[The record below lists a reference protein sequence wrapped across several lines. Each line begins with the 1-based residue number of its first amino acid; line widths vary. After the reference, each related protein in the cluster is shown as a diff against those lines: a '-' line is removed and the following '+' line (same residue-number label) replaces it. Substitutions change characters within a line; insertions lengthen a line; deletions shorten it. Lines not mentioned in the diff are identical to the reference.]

1 MSRLARI
8 VAIVGA
14 VLAVLILAGV
24 AFLKSDLP
32 RQIAERQAGE
42 RLGRAVRIGGLDIDL
57 TPRPRIVATDLTV
70 ANIETGSAPNMVE
83 IPRVEVVLDL
93 TALLTGHIDVH
104 RLALD
109 RPLLLAEKD
118 AESRSNWQFRQQQ
131 PPTDTAPT
139 FPVRQ
144 VVINEAQ
151 VIYRDPAAKIDLGVG
166 IDTVAADERGGGR
179 VVIDGRGRI
188 GEQEIRLSGDADP
201 LADLDDTEKSYAFEL
216 AFDVGST
223 QGRIDGTLEE
233 PLRGAGLAA
242 QVHVDV
248 QDAGDFYQLTGITIP
263 PTPPYVF
270 DGRIVREG
278 EVWRLAPFEAK
289 IGDSD
294 LTGEIAYDPRGER
307 PKITADL
314 TSRLLDL
321 GDLVGTSRKERGET
335 GHEQAQRRTE
345 EKQARGI
352 ETRKPSPR
360 SEDQG
365 VIPETPIDFSAL
377 QTVDATVAFDGRR
390 VNSPVLE
397 VEQVTTEVQLEN
409 GRLRVGPLRF
419 GIGDGNADLVFDL
432 DTHAKPATYKTVV
445 SLSRLPVGQVVRS
458 FERRL
463 KQSQSSSGTIG
474 GRAEIQGRGNSVQ
487 EMLNSA
493 QGELGIAMEQG
504 TIGALFIELAGLDAT
519 EALGFLATGNKPVP
533 IRCMIADFAFVD
545 GTMGSRA
552 IVFDTTDTK
561 ITGEGAIKFAP
572 EEIFFRFVPQPKD
585 LSLFSGRSPVTIEGT
600 LSDPVVSIQYVPLIA
615 RLGLATILGVTLT
628 PFAAPLAFVDV
639 GLGKDSDCT
648 GLVTDIRARMREQVQ
663 EGELPE
669 PHSGAPERRR

>member
-8 VAIVGA
+8 AAILGA
-14 VLAVLILAGV
+14 VLVVLILAGV

-32 RQIAERQAGE
+32 RQIAERQASE
-42 RLGRAVRIGGLDIDL
+42 QLGRAVRIGGLDIDL
-57 TPRPRIVATDLTV
+57 IPRPRIVVTNLTV

-83 IPRVEVVLDL
+83 IPRVEAVLDL
-93 TALLTGHIDVH
+93 TRLLAGQIDVH
-104 RLALD
+104 RLELD
-109 RPLLLAEKD
+109 QPLLLAEKD
-118 AESRSNWQFRQQQ
+118 AEGRNNWQFRQRQE
-131 PPTDTAPT
+131 PTEAAPD

-144 VVINEAQ
+144 VVINEAR
-151 VIYRDPAAKIDLGVG
+151 VIYRDPAARIDLGVG
-166 IDTVAADERGGGR
+166 IDTVAADERDGGR
-179 VVIDGRGRI
+179 VAIDGRGRI
-188 GEQEIRLSGDADP
+188 GEQEIRLSGGTDP
-201 LADLDDTEKSYAFEL
+201 LADLDNTEKPYAFGL
-216 AFDVGST
+216 AFEVGST

-233 PLRGAGLAA
+233 PLRASGLAA
-242 QVHVDV
+242 QVHLDV

-270 DGRIVREG
+270 DGKVVREG

-314 TSRLLDL
+314 TSRMLDL
-321 GDLVGTSRKERGET
+321 GDLAGSSRKERGET
-335 GHEQAQRRTE
+335 GREQAKRRTE
-345 EKQARGI
+345 EKQAAGI
-352 ETRKPSPR
+352 ETRKPPPK

-365 VIPETPIDFSAL
+365 VIPETPIDFGAL
-377 QTVDATVAFDGRR
+377 QTVDAAVSFNGRR
-390 VNSPVLE
+390 VNSSILQ
-397 VEQVTTEVQLEN
+397 VEQVTTEVRLEN
-409 GRLRVGPLRF
+409 GHLRVGPLRF
-419 GIGDGNADLVFDL
+419 RIGDGNADLVLDL

-445 SLSRLPVGQVVRS
+445 SLNRLPVGQVVRS

-463 KQSQSSSGTIG
+463 KQNRSSSGTIG

-493 QGELGIAMEQG
+493 QGELGVAMEQG

-519 EALGFLATGNKPVP
+519 EALGFLATGNKPIP

-585 LSLFSGRSPVTIEGT
+585 VSLFTGRSPVVIEGT
-600 LSDPVVSIQYVPLIA
+600 LSDPAVRIQYVPLIA

-628 PFAAPLAFVDV
+628 PLAVPLAFVDV
-639 GLGKDSDCT
+639 GLGKDSDCA

-663 EGELPE
+663 DGELPE
-669 PHSGAPERRR
+669 PRSGAPERRR